1 MSWMDSG
8 EAHRDRILQ
17 RETAISGWL
26 WETFSLKPRYD
37 GDGHALLM
45 VLSITTEPEREV
57 ILQLMPRQMPR
68 IHCGNAVDI
77 LIQRI
82 EPHAVHG
89 QWARYYAEHKPAI
102 LAAINWMLR
111 LQEALD
117 ESMGG
122 AEREHD
128 V

>member
-1 MSWMDSG
+1 MSWMDIG
-8 EAHRDRILQ
+8 EAHRERILQ

-37 GDGHALLM
+37 GEGGALLM
-45 VLSITTEPEREV
+45 LFSAHAEPLREV
-57 ILQLMPRQMPR
+57 VLR
-68 IHCGNAVDI
+68 ISERRRMRNWRVDGVEI

-82 EPHAVHG
+82 EPNAVHG
-89 QWARYYAEHKPAI
+89 QWARDAAEHKPAI

-111 LQEALD
+111 LPDALD

-122 AEREHD
+122 AARG
-128 V
+128 